1 VADDVDDS
9 GTGDEHDQADDG
21 DEPVINFIFNSPD
34 GEEYVLVLVESR
46 PWDEPGVID
55 ELADRIDLVVRY
67 VLDGDLVREFPE
79 TAGRAVRVHVD
90 HLEPADTDAAA
101 FFLLAADR
109 LGQRGLRFTA
119 EQLHEPTDI
128 PPDGR

>member
-1 VADDVDDS
+1 MDHR
-9 GTGDEHDQADDG
+9 DESDESKAGEAG

-79 TAGRAVRVHVD
+79 TAGRSVRVHVD
-90 HLEPADTDAAA
+90 HLAPADTDAAA

>member
-1 VADDVDDS
+1 MADDVDD
-9 GTGDEHDQADDG
+9 GEQGDGEGDG
-21 DEPVINFIFNSPD
+21 DDEPVINFIFNSPD

-79 TAGRAVRVHVD
+79 TAGRSVRVHVD
-90 HLEPADTDAAA
+90 HLAPADTDAAA

>member
-1 VADDVDDS
+1 VGDDDS
-9 GTGDEHDQADDG
+9 HELDD
-21 DEPVINFIFNSPD
+21 PVINFIFNSPD
-34 GEEYVLVLVESR
+34 GEEYVLVLVEGR
-46 PWDEPGVID
+46 PWDQPGVID

-79 TAGRAVRVHVD
+79 TAGRSLRIHVD

-109 LGQRGLRFTA
+109 LAQKGLRFTA
-119 EQLHEPTDI
+119 EQLHEPTDD
-128 PPDGR
+128 PAVDGP

>member
-1 VADDVDDS
+1 VGDDESTEAADPA
-9 GTGDEHDQADDG
+9 GEP

-34 GEEYVLVLVESR
+34 GEEYVLVLVEGR
-46 PWDEPGVID
+46 PWDTRVID
-55 ELADRIDLVVRY
+55 ELADRIDLVAQY

-79 TAGRAVRVHVD
+79 TAGRSLRIHVD

-109 LGQRGLRFTA
+109 LAQRGLLFTA
-119 EQLHEPTDI
+119 EQLHEPTD
-128 PPDGR
+128 PDPTGSV

>member
-1 VADDVDDS
+1 MGDDEELLDPA
-9 GTGDEHDQADDG
+9 GEP

-34 GEEYVLVLVESR
+34 GQEYVLVLVEGR
-46 PWDEPGVID
+46 PWTTRVID
-55 ELADRIDLVVRY
+55 ELADRIDLVARY

-79 TAGRAVRVHVD
+79 TAGRSLRIHVD

-109 LGQRGLRFTA
+109 LAQRGLLFTA
-119 EQLHEPTDI
+119 EQLHEPTDD
-128 PPDGR
+128 PTTDSA

>member
-1 VADDVDDS
+1 VDH
-9 GTGDEHDQADDG
+9 GDESDESRVGEAG

-34 GEEYVLVLVESR
+34 GEEYVLVLVETR

-67 VLDGDLVREFPE
+67 VLDGDLVRELPE
-79 TAGRAVRVHVD
+79 TAGRSVRVHVD
-90 HLEPADTDAAA
+90 HLAPADTDAAA

-109 LGQRGLRFTA
+109 LQQMGLAFTA
-119 EQLHEPTDI
+119 EQLHEPSDS
-128 PPDGR
+128 PPEGR

>member
-1 VADDVDDS
+1 MGDDDPDDS
-9 GTGDEHDQADDG
+9 NDDREL

-34 GEEYVLVLVESR
+34 GKEYVLVLVEGR
-46 PWDEPGVID
+46 PWDGPGVID

-79 TAGRAVRVHVD
+79 TAGRSLRIHVD

-109 LGQRGLRFTA
+109 LAQKGLRFTA
-119 EQLHEPTDI
+119 EQLHEPTDD
-128 PPDGR
+128 PAVDGP